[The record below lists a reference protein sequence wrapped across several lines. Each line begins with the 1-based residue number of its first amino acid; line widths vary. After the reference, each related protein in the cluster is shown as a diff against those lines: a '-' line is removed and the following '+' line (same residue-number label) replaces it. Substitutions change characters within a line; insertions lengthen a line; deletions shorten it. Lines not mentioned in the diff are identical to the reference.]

1 MGSLS
6 IWHWVIFIFFI
17 LVLGIPIARKL
28 TRIGH
33 AEEKTCP
40 RCAEQIKA
48 AALVCRFCGYEFPKS
63 PSDALGRMS
72 E

>member
-6 IWHWVIFIFFI
+6 IWHWLIVIFFI
-17 LVLGIPIARKL
+17 SVLGIPIARKL
-28 TRIGH
+28 TPIGY

-63 PSDALGRMS
+63 PGSVS
-72 E
+72 